1 MARIRSINKVDE
13 NIAKTKAQINE
24 LQQVLRQLEQEKINL
39 ENSEIVGIV
48 RKDNISIEEL
58 CEIVK
63 MFKINKKTKYSEE
76 NKENE
81 ESEENKERGQT
92 ESDD

>member
-1 MARIRSINKVDE
+1 MARTRSINKVDE

-39 ENSEIVGIV
+39 ENNEIVGIV

-63 MFKINKKTKYSEE
+63 MFKTNKKTKYSKESEE
-76 NKENE
+76 N
-81 ESEENKERGQT
+81 EENKERGQT

>member
-1 MARIRSINKVDE
+1 MARTRSINKVDE

-39 ENSEIVGIV
+39 ENNEIVGIV

-63 MFKINKKTKYSEE
+63 MFKTNKKTKYS
-76 NKENE
+76 KEN
-81 ESEENKERGQT
+81 EENKERGQT

>member
-1 MARIRSINKVDE
+1 MARNKSINKVDE

-24 LQQVLRQLEQEKINL
+24 LQQVLKQLEQEKINL
-39 ENSEIVGIV
+39 ENNEIVGIV

-63 MFKINKKTKYSEE
+63 MFKTNKNIAY
-76 NKENE
+76 NKEN
-81 ESEENKERGQT
+81 EENKERGKM

>member
-1 MARIRSINKVDE
+1 MARTKSINKVDE
-13 NIAKTKAQINE
+13 NIAKTKAQISE

-39 ENSEIVGIV
+39 ENNEIVGIV
-48 RKDNISIEEL
+48 RKDNISIDEL

-63 MFKINKKTKYSEE
+63 MFKTNKKIKYSKE
-76 NKENE
+76 NK

-92 ESDD
+92 ESDN

>member
-1 MARIRSINKVDE
+1 MARNKSINKVDN
-13 NIAKTKAQINE
+13 NIAKTKSQIQE

-39 ENSEIVGIV
+39 ENNEIVGIV

-58 CEIVK
+58 GEIIK
-63 MFKINKKTKYSEE
+63 MFKTNKKIEY
-76 NKENE
+76 NKE
-81 ESEENKERGQT
+81 SKERGKM